1 MPPSISPRC
10 VHVAWV
16 PQRDRESSIMQRKLE
31 SWEGNA
37 AGIPGRDGARTER
50 QAWGRQGQA
59 GRHGI
64 YPGGDGDAHE
74 IRWKA
79 VMPAGLC
86 WLCFATLIAG
96 VCLGSRGASL
106 RSLCNPPLINRPHR
120 AFPPTPPY
128 PPTLRSSPLVCL
140 WDCLRRRRSQSS
152 VLQQVTLH
160 ERLSVAR
167 RWSER
172 VSLMRVKGH

>member
-10 VHVAWV
+10 VHVAWA
-16 PQRDRESSIMQRKLE
+16 PQRDRESNIMQRKLV

-37 AGIPGRDGARTER
+37 AGIPGRDA
-50 QAWGRQGQA
+50 AV
-59 GRHGI
+59 
-64 YPGGDGDAHE
+64 HE

-86 WLCFATLIAG
+86 WPCLATLIAG
-96 VCLGSRGASL
+96 ARLRSRDASL